1 MRLGPIII
9 SLLDTDLYKF
19 NMDQVIFHKHT
30 DLCGRYVFKCRN
42 KGVVFTKEMF
52 EEIKAIIVD
61 VLNCDED
68 KVVLEASLSD
78 DLDADSL
85 DAVELG
91 MAIEENLGV
100 AISDEDL
107 PNIKTVQDL
116 VDYVEEHK

>member
-1 MRLGPIII
+1 
-9 SLLDTDLYKF
+9 
-19 NMDQVIFHKHT
+19 
-30 DLCGRYVFKCRN
+30 
-42 KGVVFTKEMF
+42 MF

-61 VLNCDED
+61 VLNCDEE
-68 KVVLEASLSD
+68 KVVLEASLSE

>member
-1 MRLGPIII
+1 MI
-9 SLLDTDLYKF
+9 
-19 NMDQVIFHKHT
+19 
-30 DLCGRYVFKCRN
+30 
-42 KGVVFTKEMF
+42 
-52 EEIKAIIVD
+52 
-61 VLNCDED
+61 
-68 KVVLEASLSD
+68 LEASLSE

>member
-1 MRLGPIII
+1 VLSI
-9 SLLDTDLYKF
+9 SKGKKGD
-19 NMDQVIFHKHT
+19 
-30 DLCGRYVFKCRN
+30 FK
-42 KGVVFTKEMF
+42 MF

-68 KVVLEASLSD
+68 KVVLEASLSE